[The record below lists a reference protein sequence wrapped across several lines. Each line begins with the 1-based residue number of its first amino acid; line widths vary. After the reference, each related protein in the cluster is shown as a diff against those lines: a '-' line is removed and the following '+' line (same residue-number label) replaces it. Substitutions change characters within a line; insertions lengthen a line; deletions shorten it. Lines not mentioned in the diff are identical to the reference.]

1 MATVKKVAATSD
13 EARAE
18 YNAREARKTKAAK
31 SGATARL
38 IANATRYLD
47 KNEPRVSNKKT
58 VQINSNPSPGRTR
71 IGTLG
76 AGRGGVSSLGG
87 GLMDVNK

>member
-1 MATVKKVAATSD
+1 MATVKKVAKTSD

-18 YNAREARKTKAAK
+18 YNAREARKTKTAK

-47 KNEPRVSNKKT
+47 KNEPGVSNKKT
-58 VQINSNPSPGRTR
+58 VKINSNPVPGKTR
-71 IGTLG
+71 IGNM
-76 AGRGGVSSLGG
+76 AGG
-87 GLMDVNK
+87 GLGGMFGVKNR